1 MFGNIARAPMLW
13 KKRRKNAM
21 IVSDEIMLTM
31 INAEGTVTGVV
42 LMMRMIMKRQAGTNI
57 HAALTLA
64 V

>member
-1 MFGNIARAPMLW
+1 MFGNIARAPMLR